1 MLNPKDLDDTLA
13 VCSEDSIYVTSVLL
27 SDPAETVA
35 PNSIR
40 RLVGNIGRSGVC
52 MLVAPMNPK
61 IRRQKYDYS
70 IVTHAPFDLKRE
82 DNFRDTTLHLSF
94 TDWTLPIETGDS
106 RTIDQEVYLVEA
118 VVSVRDRGE
127 WVADLDILG
136 IDFTELTRLGT
147 DTECPGI
154 HEEEGDCDYTSLDSW
169 DELLE
174 PPVSVGIFRA
184 HGNWVARLAAV
195 SILSQKGQ
203 GHSIGIFDH
212 RKFCLKCLE
221 VRWSA
226 PGFEAELAPF
236 ESNLPS
242 FCID

>member
-1 MLNPKDLDDTLA
+1 VLNSNDFDDTLA

-27 SDPAETVA
+27 SDPADTVA

-40 RLVGNIGRSGVC
+40 RLVGNIGCSGVC
-52 MLVAPMNPK
+52 MLVAPVNPK
-61 IRRQKYDYS
+61 IRRQTYDCS
-70 IVTHAPFDLKRE
+70 IVTHPPFDQKRE

-94 TDWTLPIETGDS
+94 TDWTLLIETGDS
-106 RTIDQEVYLVEA
+106 RTIDQEIYLVEA

-136 IDFTELTRLGT
+136 IDFKGLTRLGT
-147 DTECPGI
+147 DIECPGV
-154 HEEEGDCDYTSLDSW
+154 HDEERDCDYTSLDSW

-174 PPVSVGIFRA
+174 PPVSVGILRA

-212 RKFCLKCLE
+212 RKFCLKYLE
-221 VRWSA
+221 VRWAA

-242 FCID
+242 CID